1 MNSLQSYQTNTI
13 ESNCLL
19 RARARRLGADFV
31 CRGSIRDGYQP
42 IHTNNWITEY
52 LSTIVLR
59 LLARCAESSN
69 GQMTRKRMN
78 KFSKY
83 NMQIES
89 CGDDLARLDRFV
101 EAQRV
106 AFYKLLKKYTV
117 WTVTSKI
124 NNAKTYL
131 TSLEMD
137 RISNTQ
143 GTIRSWGIGQSK
155 KLHKTRF

>member
-1 MNSLQSYQTNTI
+1 
-13 ESNCLL
+13 
-19 RARARRLGADFV
+19 
-31 CRGSIRDGYQP
+31 
-42 IHTNNWITEY
+42 
-52 LSTIVLR
+52 
-59 LLARCAESSN
+59 
-69 GQMTRKRMN
+69 MN

-143 GTIRSWGIGQSK
+143 GTIRS
-155 KLHKTRF
+155 